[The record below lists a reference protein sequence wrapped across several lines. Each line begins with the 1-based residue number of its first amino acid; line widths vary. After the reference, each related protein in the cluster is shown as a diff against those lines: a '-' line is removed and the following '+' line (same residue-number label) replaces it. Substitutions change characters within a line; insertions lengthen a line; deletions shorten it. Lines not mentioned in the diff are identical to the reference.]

1 MLIGRER
8 CVSYYCIVMTYQ
20 DSDTMFVICRPPKK
34 EEYLLPALELLNAR
48 AGDFDASQVLE
59 MIPPNWSVSVVETFL
74 RGALRA
80 SLHKVGSVSDLPI
93 RESE

>member
-1 MLIGRER
+1 M
-8 CVSYYCIVMTYQ
+8 
-20 DSDTMFVICRPPKK
+20 
-34 EEYLLPALELLNAR
+34 PALELLNGR

-80 SLHKVGSVSDLPI
+80 SLHKVGSVSDLPDGEI
-93 RESE
+93 CEGESINNDNICTTSAGGYFVQCGW

>member
-1 MLIGRER
+1 M
-8 CVSYYCIVMTYQ
+8 
-20 DSDTMFVICRPPKK
+20 MFVICRPTKK
-34 EEYLLPALELLNAR
+34 EEYLVPALELLNAR

-80 SLHKVGSVSDLPI
+80 SLHKVGSVRDLPNK
-93 RESE
+93 ESK